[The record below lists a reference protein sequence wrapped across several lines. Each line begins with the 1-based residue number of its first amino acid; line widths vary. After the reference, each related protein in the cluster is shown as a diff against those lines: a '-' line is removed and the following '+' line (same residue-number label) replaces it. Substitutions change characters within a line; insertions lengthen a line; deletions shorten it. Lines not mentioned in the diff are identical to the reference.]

1 MGSILVVLIAAVDGE
16 DGAERGHR
24 VRRIGDLEAI
34 AVVERGPRLFHAG
47 DGLAALRD
55 GVVDAEEITLD
66 LPAQLVQRRAAA
78 KQRQIPRQVI
88 LPPANAPGIRARQ

>member
-1 MGSILVVLIAAVDGE
+1 MGSMLVVLVAAVDGE

-66 LPAQLVQRRAAA
+66 LPAE
-78 KQRQIPRQVI
+78 
-88 LPPANAPGIRARQ
+88 